1 MTELDRKNDTKND
14 TFSKRH
20 ADHTSDLQRL
30 RMIKGQVE
38 GVEKMIRDGRYCPD
52 ILIQVKAATA
62 ALRSVELSILERHIR
77 HCLGEAIS
85 SKNKKDAEK
94 KIEEIIL
101 ILGRKG
107 N

>member
-1 MTELDRKNDTKND
+1 MTTKND
-14 TFSKRH
+14 IFSKRH
-20 ADHTSDLQRL
+20 ADHTSDLRRL
-30 RMIKGQVE
+30 KMIKGQVE
-38 GVEKMIRDGRYCPD
+38 GVEKMIQEGRYCPD

-77 HCLGEAIS
+77 HCLGEAVN